1 MKILAT
7 MTDLLSSSK
16 ICCITQVCLTKG
28 SCLIWW
34 KLVTEELYKIYVFFG
49 GIPFSIVELTLL
61 FEILSD
67 AGCGPKLKKVGVFY
81 F

>member
-1 MKILAT
+1 MFRFF
-7 MTDLLSSSK
+7 LLCYSCNFS
-16 ICCITQVCLTKG
+16 TQVCLTKG

-61 FEILSD
+61 FEILS
-67 AGCGPKLKKVGVFY
+67 GCFAWLD
-81 F
+81 